1 MMFSL
6 DKRVMD
12 LGREYPEWKPWLA
25 VIEEVLREAT
35 DPTWEVFVPGLPAP
49 KESNVPLLAG
59 ATLALD
65 LATVARWWERLMRA
79 ASQSGTSKMSTL
91 KLAQGQRVDAA
102 TLFTSSL
109 CQNGEWLKETA
120 INLGVDP
127 EALQAVAVLMPVPFL
142 QACSR
147 LWARSIVAS
156 WMEGYCPV
164 CGAWPALTEVR
175 GIERRRY
182 VRCGR
187 CGAEWQAHCLSCPFC
202 ALTDHQELVSLVPE
216 KSGSTR
222 TVDACKR
229 CFGYVKSFTVLQG
242 SPAAGVMLDDLASVD
257 LDVAA
262 LAQGYK
268 RPEGTGYCLDVTI
281 ANDPS
286 RGSRWFPWRAS

>member
-1 MMFSL
+1 MTFSL
-6 DKRVMD
+6 NRRVLD
-12 LGREYPEWKPWLA
+12 LGREYPEWKPWLT

-35 DPTWEVFVPGLPAP
+35 DPKWEVFVPGLPAP
-49 KESNVPLLAG
+49 YESKVPLLAG
-59 ATLALD
+59 ATLALEMT
-65 LATVARWWERLMRA
+65 TVARWSERLMRA
-79 ASQSGTSKMSTL
+79 AYQSGTPKMSTL
-91 KLAQGQRVDAA
+91 KLAKDPRVDAA
-102 TLFTSSL
+102 TLFKSSL

-127 EALQAVAVLMPVPFL
+127 DALQAVAVLMPVPFL

-147 LWARSIVAS
+147 RWARSIVES

-164 CGAWPALTEVR
+164 CGAWPAFTEVR

-182 VRCGR
+182 LRCGR

-202 ALTDHQELVSLVPE
+202 AMTDHQDLVSLVPE

-222 TVDACKR
+222 IIDACKR

-242 SPAAGVMLDDLASVD
+242 GPAAGVILDDLASVD

-281 ANDPS
+281 VNDPS
-286 RGSRWFPWRAS
+286 SGSRLFPWRA

>member
-1 MMFSL
+1 MTVSL
-6 DKRVMD
+6 NKRVLD
-12 LGREYPEWKPWLA
+12 LRREYPEWKPWLT

-35 DPTWEVFVPGLPAP
+35 DPKWEEFVPGLPAP
-49 KESNVPLLAG
+49 DDSKVPLLAG

-65 LATVARWWERLMRA
+65 MTTVARWWERLRRA
-79 ASQSGTSKMSTL
+79 AYQSGAPKMSTL
-91 KLAQGQRVDAA
+91 KRAKGPRVDAA

-109 CQNGEWLKETA
+109 CQNAERLKETA

-127 EALQAVAVLMPVPFL
+127 DAFRAVAVLMPVPFL
-142 QACSR
+142 HACGR
-147 LWARSIVAS
+147 RWARSIGES
-156 WMEGYCPV
+156 WTEGYCPV

-182 VRCGR
+182 LRCGR

-202 ALTDHQELVSLVPE
+202 AMTDHRELVSLVPE

-222 TVDACKR
+222 AVDACKR

-242 SPAAGVMLDDLASVD
+242 GPAADVMLDDLASVD

-268 RPEGTGYCLDVTI
+268 RPEGTGYRLDVTI
-281 ANDPS
+281 VNDPS
-286 RGSRWFPWRAS
+286 RGSRLSPRRA